1 MKIVHVVRQYYPFVG
16 GLEFVVHDLAK
27 AQVAAGDDVSVVTLR
42 RRLGGNHER
51 LPDHETIDGVKVTR
65 IGHVGSRR
73 YPIAPAV
80 IRHLGQADIVHV
92 HSIDFFFDF
101 LSLANYVLRKTLVVS
116 THGGFFHTQ
125 KFAGLKAVWFSTL
138 TRFNLRGYSAVICI
152 SEQDGKT
159 FRRLRSNGIRTIVNG
174 VNTEKY
180 RCAGNLPVNGSVERG
195 EGPVLVTIGRFAPNK
210 QYDRLLDTLVELRRQ
225 APWELN
231 IIGAPDQIGAEQ
243 MKAMIEARGLG
254 DAVRLHV
261 SADTPKV
268 RDVLGQSD
276 LFVSASSYEGFGVAA
291 VEALSAGLDVA
302 LNDIKPYRDL
312 VGGLRQGLILDF
324 NNTARCAGELQGWW
338 SARRDSDVK
347 REERMM
353 FAEKYSIASAASA
366 TKHVYQEA
374 LGTQVRHISG
384 LDISVFKTPEAL
396 GEVAERLE
404 RGQPTRLIFA
414 NSNLLTQ
421 LKPLEKARL
430 SEDPDCLVL
439 NDGIAL
445 DAASVI
451 LYGKRFP
458 SNLNGTD
465 FLGTLFGGIRQPL
478 KIFLI
483 GAQPGIA
490 ELAGKRLKERYP
502 HHEVVGIQHG
512 YFKSEDEP
520 AVIEAIRRSGA
531 DTLLCAMGNPLQ
543 ERWLDEHLA
552 KTGCTLGIAAGAYL
566 DFLSGNMPRAPHW
579 MRDLHLE
586 WLYRLSIEPKRLFR
600 RYTVDMFGF
609 FAGVVGQAASGQKVR

>member
-16 GLEFVVHDLAK
+16 GLEFVVHDLAR

-42 RRLGGNHER
+42 RRLGDSRESLPEHEV
-51 LPDHETIDGVKVTR
+51 IDGVEVTR

-92 HSIDFFFDF
+92 HAIDFFFDF
-101 LSLANYVLRKTLVVS
+101 LSLSNYFLRKTLVVS

-125 KFAGLKAVWFSTL
+125 KFAGLKSVWFSTL
-138 TRFNLRGYSAVICI
+138 TRLNLRGYSAVICI
-152 SEQDGKT
+152 SEQDSKT
-159 FRRLRSNGIRTIVNG
+159 FQRLRRNGIRTIVNG

-180 RCAGNLPVNGSVERG
+180 GRACDTAAERAAGPT
-195 EGPVLVTIGRFAPNK
+195 LVTIGRFAPNK
-210 QYDRLLDTLVELRRQ
+210 QYDRLLDLLAELRRT
-225 APWELN
+225 APWQLN
-231 IIGAPDQIGAEQ
+231 IVGAPDQISVDQ
-243 MKAMIEARGLG
+243 MRAMIEARGLS
-254 DAVRLHV
+254 DAVRLYV
-261 SADTPKV
+261 SADTRQV
-268 RDVLGQSD
+268 RNVLGQSD

-324 NNTARCAGELQGWW
+324 NNTTRCARDLQGWW
-338 SARRDSDVK
+338 SGRRDSDVK

-353 FAEKYSIASAASA
+353 FAEKYSIASAAAA
-366 TKHVYQEA
+366 TKRVYQDA

-396 GEVAERLE
+396 GAVAERLE
-404 RGQPTRLIFA
+404 RGRPTRLIFA

-430 SEDPDCLVL
+430 SADPDCLVL

-465 FLGTLFGGIRQPL
+465 FMGTLLGGIRQPL

-483 GAQPGIA
+483 GARPGIA

-502 HHEVVGIQHG
+502 HHEVVGVQHG
-512 YFKSEDEP
+512 YFKADEEP
-520 AVIEAIRRSGA
+520 AVIEAIRQSGA

-543 ERWLDEHLA
+543 ERWLNEHLE
-552 KTGCTLGIAAGAYL
+552 KTGCVLGIAAGAYL

-600 RYTVDMFGF
+600 RYTVEMFGF